1 MNRLLRWAARLG
13 SVAVAGFVALLW
25 YHQPPRLTDLPVRAA
40 GQLAL
45 LMLAVA
51 GLLLGWWRER
61 LGGAVAVAGFAGLLL
76 LEGITKHQ
84 FPVVPPLFVMLLPAL
99 LYLVV
104 GPPVRSEPASPA

>member
-25 YHQPPRLTDLPVRAA
+25 YHSPPRLNALPPRAA

-61 LGGAVAVAGFAGLLL
+61 LGGAVAVASLAAFLL
-76 LEGITKHQ
+76 LEGFAVHR
-84 FPVVPPLFVMLLPAL
+84 FPVIPPLFVMLLPAL

-104 GPPVRSEPASPA
+104 GPPAAAESAGP